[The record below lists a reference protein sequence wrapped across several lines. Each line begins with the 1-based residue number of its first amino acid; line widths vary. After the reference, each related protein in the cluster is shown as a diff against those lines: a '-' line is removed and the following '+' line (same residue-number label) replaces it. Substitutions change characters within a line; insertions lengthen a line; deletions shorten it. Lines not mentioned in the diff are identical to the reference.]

1 MFNSRVA
8 QIGEGKKIEP
18 KLRGRDP
25 VVGGYIERVG
35 VVLLF
40 KSRTILRPFFIK
52 DEKGGLRFN
61 NCSFF
66 TLVCFFLTVSVVE
79 DIICLESHF
88 RAKTFLPFF
97 I

>member
-18 KLRGRDP
+18 KLSGRDP

-35 VVLLF
+35 VVLSF

-66 TLVCFFLTVSVVE
+66 FYFSMFLFDS
-79 DIICLESHF
+79 LSSRRYYLF
-88 RAKTFLPFF
+88 GKPL
-97 I
+97 

>member
-25 VVGGYIERVG
+25 MVGGYIERVG

-66 TLVCFFLTVSVVE
+66 YFSMFLFDS
-79 DIICLESHF
+79 LSSRRYYLF
-88 RAKTFLPFF
+88 GKPL
-97 I
+97 

>member
-18 KLRGRDP
+18 KSRGRDP

-35 VVLLF
+35 VVLSF

-52 DEKGGLRFN
+52 DEKGGLRLY

-66 TLVCFFLTVSVVE
+66 YFSMFLFDS
-79 DIICLESHF
+79 LSSRRYYLF
-88 RAKTFLPFF
+88 GKPL
-97 I
+97 

>member
-18 KLRGRDP
+18 KSRGRDP
-25 VVGGYIERVG
+25 VVGGYIKRVG
-35 VVLLF
+35 VVLSF

-61 NCSFF
+61 NCSFYF
-66 TLVCFFLTVSVVE
+66 SMFLFDS
-79 DIICLESHF
+79 LSSRRYYLF
-88 RAKTFLPFF
+88 GKPL
-97 I
+97 

>member
-25 VVGGYIERVG
+25 VVGGYIKRVG
-35 VVLLF
+35 VVLSF

-61 NCSFF
+61 NCSFYF
-66 TLVCFFLTVSVVE
+66 SMFLFDS
-79 DIICLESHF
+79 LSSRRYYLF
-88 RAKTFLPFF
+88 GKPL
-97 I
+97 

>member
-18 KLRGRDP
+18 KSRGRDP

-35 VVLLF
+35 VVLSF

-66 TLVCFFLTVSVVE
+66 YFSMFLFDS
-79 DIICLESHF
+79 LSSRRYYLF
-88 RAKTFLPFF
+88 GKPL
-97 I
+97 